1 MPGGKPTK
9 ASIESARERET
20 FRYDT
25 TLIPASRKNDPAN
38 LIPPSELRA
47 SSDAS
52 LTAFA
57 QLGALRLGAS
67 RALISLFDTKCQYIV
82 AEATPNLLLAPNA
95 TPDTDAGEQLW
106 LCGTALPRAHGVCE
120 SVLVAPG
127 TAEPKASEDDAL
139 PVSVISDLADDP
151 RSSEKA
157 HYKEWP
163 HPRFYAGV
171 PIKSR
176 RGVSI
181 GVFSVW
187 SDEPRQELS
196 SNSTQ
201 LLRQLSRMVT
211 DHLDSKR
218 TVERHH
224 RAVRML
230 RGIGSFV
237 EGKATMSNLGSQSQT
252 NDQSLEGSLNQNQQ
266 RLQDLDNAAAKK
278 ADDDESEPGSV
289 APSPLASPKKS
300 PSPSQ
305 QRVHRRPSS
314 ASDVS
319 VGNRRP
325 TTETTMESMTEKSS
339 HNSHEEGV
347 SYIFSKAAN
356 IIRESIEV
364 EGALFLDAA
373 IGSFAGLATKTAAS
387 GSFSSSSSS
396 DERHSTQRQA
406 SLSSVVD
413 VPCRILGHSNS
424 LTSSIDR
431 QITSK
436 DQRQFSERFL
446 AKLLRRYPSGR
457 VFAFDENGSLQS
469 SDFSEEDG
477 ATPMSPLAEKKLST
491 AHQEELSPAELSDRA
506 RKRNKKLLSRQNEGK
521 MLMTLF
527 SGARSVA
534 LVPLWDAQKQRWY
547 SGGFVYTKTANRVL
561 TIEGELSYLR
571 AFGTVIVSEV
581 AKHNARMVDKAKSDL
596 LSSLSHE
603 LRSPLHGILLGAEL
617 MQDTPLDAF
626 QGDVL
631 HSVETCGKTLLDTMD
646 HLLDYSKLGN
656 FLRPTVGRRN
666 SASGTEDR
674 GLRTSDK
681 NHNIEAGMM
690 SLSRNVNIDVLAEE
704 VIESVCAGFSFQRF
718 AVSRL
723 TGNRPSEHAD
733 IDALHR
739 LDSMQALE
747 NMSSESNKS
756 GDSQIL
762 LGEVSVTYDV
772 NPAASWRFNTQP
784 GALRRIIL
792 NILGNALKYT
802 TRGFINVNVLQVESS
817 IQGSREI
824 QIVVADSGKGMS
836 EDYLRYHLYAPFH
849 QEDTLSAG
857 TGVGLSLVKEVVTRL
872 GGSIQVQSK
881 VNRGTKVTV
890 KLPLQQASPPSPKT
904 SIPKTVNFDEFRA
917 QVSELKGLRVRLL
930 GFPTRIGTNIEDEL
944 SANVL
949 SEHALLEGL
958 CREWLQMHV
967 IDESSLDKLLPDLI
981 LVTERNLDR
990 LLYERRHHGVSTPVV
1005 VVCRNALIARQL
1017 ATSPRFTGRR
1027 VVFEFV
1033 SQPIGPRKLARI
1045 LLLSFR
1051 RWTKLQAS
1059 AIMTPTALSLASAE
1073 PGRLDGQSRL
1083 ESLDFQSTSAMST
1096 EAIPDKTEYFG
1107 VTDVAATYSTDT
1119 IKQAETEEDKTM
1131 TLPERPG
1138 PRPSTPTPGN
1148 PEPSQSPNESDRDPD
1163 LFLLVDDNAINLRI
1177 LSEYMKKLGHK
1188 YTTAMDGKQA
1198 VEAFR
1203 KSEGRYKCIFMDIS
1217 MPVMDGFEAT
1227 REIRVFETRKNIPR
1241 CQVFALTGLASA
1253 SAQEEAFASG
1263 IDLLL
1268 TKPVKLK
1275 ELSKIL
1281 QTRDLA

>member
-1 MPGGKPTK
+1 MPGGKSTK
-9 ASIESARERET
+9 SSLESARERET

-57 QLGALRLGAS
+57 QLGALRMGAS
-67 RALISLFDTKCQYIV
+67 RALISLFDSKCQYIV

-95 TPDTDAGEQLW
+95 TPDSDAGEKLW

-127 TAEPKASEDDAL
+127 SAERKASRDYSL
-139 PVSVISDLADDP
+139 PVSIISDLANDP
-151 RSSEKA
+151 ISSEKA

-176 RGVSI
+176 RGVNI

-187 SDEPRQELS
+187 SDEPRQELG

-201 LLRQLSRMVT
+201 LLRGLSRMVT

-266 RLQDLDNAAAKK
+266 RLQNFNNAEANK
-278 ADDDESEPGSV
+278 ANDDSSEPDS
-289 APSPLASPKKS
+289 ATPSPTASPTKS
-300 PSPSQ
+300 PSPSR
-305 QRVHRRPSS
+305 QRGHRHLSS

-319 VGNRRP
+319 VGSKRP
-325 TTETTMESMTEKSS
+325 TTETATETVTESMTEKSS
-339 HNSHEEGV
+339 QGSHEEGV

-373 IGSFAGLATKTAAS
+373 IGSFAGLATKTASS

-396 DERHSTQRQA
+396 DERHSIHPSRQA
-406 SLSSVVD
+406 SLSNVVD

-424 LTSSIDR
+424 LTSSIDL
-431 QITSK
+431 QITSR

-446 AKLLRRYPSGR
+446 AKLLRRYPTGR

-469 SDFSEEDG
+469 SDFSEEDA
-477 ATPMSPLAEKKLST
+477 ATPMSPLAEEELST
-491 AHQEELSPAELSDRA
+491 AQLSDRT
-506 RKRNKKLLSRQNEGK
+506 RKRYKKLLSRQNEGK

-547 SGGFVYTKTANRVL
+547 SGGFIYTKTANRVL

-571 AFGTVIVSEV
+571 AFGTVIMSEV

-666 SASGTEDR
+666 SAAGTEDR

-681 NHNIEAGMM
+681 NHTIEAGMM
-690 SLSRNVNIDVLAEE
+690 SLSRNVNIDVLVEE

-747 NMSSESNKS
+747 NMSSESNKG

-802 TRGFINVNVLQVESS
+802 SRGFINVNVHQMESS
-817 IQGSREI
+817 VLGSREI
-824 QIVVADSGKGMS
+824 HIVVADSGKGMS

-872 GGSIQVQSK
+872 GGSIRVQSK

-930 GFPTRIGTNIEDEL
+930 GFPTGIGTNVEDEL
-944 SANVL
+944 TANVL
-949 SEHALLEGL
+949 SEHVLLEGL

-967 IDESSLDKLLPDLI
+967 IDESSVDKLLPDLI
-981 LVTERNLDR
+981 LATERNLDR

-1005 VVCRNALIARQL
+1005 VICRNALIARQL

-1059 AIMTPTALSLASAE
+1059 VIRTPTALSLASAE
-1073 PGRLDGQSRL
+1073 PGHLDGPSRL
-1083 ESLDFQSTSAMST
+1083 ELLDVRSTSAMST
-1096 EAIPDKTEYFG
+1096 EAAPDKTEYFG
-1107 VTDVAATYSTDT
+1107 AADVVAINSTDT
-1119 IKQAETEEDKTM
+1119 LKQVETEEDRTM

-1138 PRPSTPTPGN
+1138 PRSSTPTPAD

-1203 KSEGRYKCIFMDIS
+1203 KGEGRYKCIFMDIS

-1227 REIRVFETRKNIPR
+1227 REIRVFETRKNMPR

-1263 IDLLL
+1263 IDLFL

-1281 QTRDLA
+1281 QTRDIA

>member
-571 AFGTVIVSEV
+571 AFGTVIMSEV

-704 VIESVCAGFSFQRF
+704 VIES
-718 AVSRL
+718 
-723 TGNRPSEHAD
+723 
-733 IDALHR
+733 
-739 LDSMQALE
+739 
-747 NMSSESNKS
+747 
-756 GDSQIL
+756 
-762 LGEVSVTYDV
+762 
-772 NPAASWRFNTQP
+772 
-784 GALRRIIL
+784 IIL

-944 SANVL
+944 SANVF

-981 LVTERNLDR
+981 LATERNLDR
-990 LLYERRHHGVSTPVV
+990 LLYERRHLGVSTPVV

-1107 VTDVAATYSTDT
+1107 ATDVAATYSTDT

-1138 PRPSTPTPGN
+1138 PRSSTPTRGN

-1263 IDLLL
+1263 IDLFL

>member
-1 MPGGKPTK
+1 MPGGKSTK

-38 LIPPSELRA
+38 LIHPSELRA

-57 QLGALRLGAS
+57 QLGALRMGAS
-67 RALISLFDTKCQYIV
+67 RALISLFDSKYQYIV

-95 TPDTDAGEQLW
+95 TPDSDAGEQLW
-106 LCGTALPRAHGVCE
+106 LCGTSLPRTHGVCE
-120 SVLVAPG
+120 SVLVAPAA
-127 TAEPKASEDDAL
+127 AERKASRDDGL
-139 PVSVISDLADDP
+139 PVSIISDLANDP

-187 SDEPRQELS
+187 SDEPREELG

-201 LLRQLSRMVT
+201 ILRGLSRMVT

-266 RLQDLDNAAAKK
+266 LLQDLDKAAAKK
-278 ADDDESEPGSV
+278 ANDDESEPGSV
-289 APSPLASPKKS
+289 TPSPLASPKKS

-305 QRVHRRPSS
+305 QRVFRRPSS

-319 VGNRRP
+319 VGNTRP

-373 IGSFAGLATKTAAS
+373 IGSFAGMATKTASS

-396 DERHSTQRQA
+396 DERHSTKRQT

-446 AKLLRRYPSGR
+446 AKLLRRYPTGR
-457 VFAFDENGSLQS
+457 VFAFDGNGSLQS

-477 ATPMSPLAEKKLST
+477 ATPMSPLAE
-491 AHQEELSPAELSDRA
+491 EELSMAQLSDRT

-547 SGGFVYTKTANRVL
+547 SGGFIYTKTANRVL

-571 AFGTVIVSEV
+571 AFGTVIMSEV

-666 SASGTEDR
+666 SAAGTEDR

-681 NHNIEAGMM
+681 YHTIEAGMM

-733 IDALHR
+733 IDILHR

-747 NMSSESNKS
+747 NMSSESNKG

-817 IQGSREI
+817 IPGSREI
-824 QIVVADSGKGMS
+824 HIVVADSGKGMS

-917 QVSELKGLRVRLL
+917 QVSELQGLRVRLL
-930 GFPTRIGTNIEDEL
+930 GFPTGIGTNIKDEL
-944 SANVL
+944 SENIL
-949 SEHALLEGL
+949 SEHTLLEGL

-967 IDESSLDKLLPDLI
+967 IDESSVDKLLPDLV
-981 LVTERNLDR
+981 LATERNLDR

-1051 RWTKLQAS
+1051 RWTKLQS
-1059 AIMTPTALSLASAE
+1059 SVIRTPTALSLASAE
-1073 PGRLDGQSRL
+1073 PGHLDGQSRL
-1083 ESLDFQSTSAMST
+1083 EALDVRSTSALST
-1096 EAIPDKTEYFG
+1096 EAAPDKTEYFG
-1107 VTDVAATYSTDT
+1107 AADVAAASSTDT
-1119 IKQAETEEDKTM
+1119 IKQVETEEDRTM

-1138 PRPSTPTPGN
+1138 PRSSTPTPAN
-1148 PEPSQSPNESDRDPD
+1148 PEPSQSPNEGDRDPD

-1188 YTTAMDGKQA
+1188 YTTATDGKQA

-1203 KSEGRYKCIFMDIS
+1203 KGEGRYKCIFMDIS
-1217 MPVMDGFEAT
+1217 MPIMDGFEAT
-1227 REIRVFETRKNIPR
+1227 REIRVFETRKNMPR

-1263 IDLLL
+1263 IDLFL

>member
-237 EGKATMSNLGSQSQT
+237 EGKATMSNLGSQPQT

-431 QITSK
+431 QITSR

-491 AHQEELSPAELSDRA
+491 AHQEDLSPAELSDRA

-571 AFGTVIVSEV
+571 AFGTVIMSEV

-681 NHNIEAGMM
+681 NHTIEAGMM

-704 VIESVCAGFSFQRF
+704 VIES
-718 AVSRL
+718 
-723 TGNRPSEHAD
+723 
-733 IDALHR
+733 
-739 LDSMQALE
+739 
-747 NMSSESNKS
+747 
-756 GDSQIL
+756 
-762 LGEVSVTYDV
+762 
-772 NPAASWRFNTQP
+772 
-784 GALRRIIL
+784 IIL

-857 TGVGLSLVKEVVTRL
+857 TGIGLSLVKEVVTRL

-981 LVTERNLDR
+981 LATERNLDR

-1073 PGRLDGQSRL
+1073 PGRFDGKSRL

-1107 VTDVAATYSTDT
+1107 ATDVAATYSTDT

-1138 PRPSTPTPGN
+1138 PRSSTPTPGN
-1148 PEPSQSPNESDRDPD
+1148 PEPRQSPNESDRDPD

-1217 MPVMDGFEAT
+1217 MPIMDGFEAT

-1263 IDLLL
+1263 IDLFL

>member
-1 MPGGKPTK
+1 MVGGKSQ
-9 ASIESARERET
+9 ASFESARERET

-25 TLIPASRKNDPAN
+25 SLISASRKNDPAN
-38 LIPPSELRA
+38 LIPPSEIKA
-47 SSDAS
+47 CPDAS

-57 QLGALRLGAS
+57 QLGALRMGAS
-67 RALISLFDTKCQYIV
+67 RAMISLFDRKYQYIV
-82 AEATPNLLLAPNA
+82 AEATPNLLLFPNA
-95 TPDTDAGEQLW
+95 TTADLDPEERLW
-106 LCGTALPRAHGVCE
+106 LCGTHLPRAHGICE
-120 SVLVAPG
+120 SVLLAHS
-127 TAEPKASEDDAL
+127 TARHKSSDGDAL
-139 PVSVISDLADDP
+139 PVSVIPDLTSDPKFSDKSL
-151 RSSEKA
+151 SMQ
-157 HYKEWP
+157 WP
-163 HPRFYAGV
+163 NPRFYAGV

-187 SDEPRQELS
+187 SADPRQELGFH
-196 SNSTQ
+196 STQ
-201 LLRQLSRMVT
+201 LLRGLSRMVT

-218 TVERHH
+218 TVQRHH

-230 RGIGSFV
+230 RGMGSFV
-237 EGKATMSNLGSQSQT
+237 EGKSTMSKLASQSHT
-252 NDQSLEGSLNQNQQ
+252 NDQSVEGALNQNQQ
-266 RLQDLDNAAAKK
+266 RLQSNQEEDNAH
-278 ADDDESEPGSV
+278 DDESTPDS
-289 APSPLASPKKS
+289 ATPSTPSPKKS
-300 PSPSQ
+300 PSLPP
-305 QRVHRRPSS
+305 QRGHRRPSS
-314 ASDVS
+314 PSDDS
-319 VGNRRP
+319 DDNTLP
-325 TTETTMESMTEKSS
+325 TTETMTETTSQTS
-339 HNSHEEGV
+339 DEEGINH
-347 SYIFSKAAN
+347 IFSKAAN

-364 EGALFLDAA
+364 EGALFLDAS
-373 IGSFAGLATKTAAS
+373 IGSFAGLATKTTTS

-396 DERHSTQRQA
+396 DEHSSGLPSRKTLYNNEA
-406 SLSSVVD
+406 D

-431 QITSK
+431 QNTPK
-436 DQRQFSERFL
+436 DQRRFSELFL

-457 VFAFDENGSLQS
+457 IFAFDENGSLQS
-469 SDFSEEDG
+469 TDFSGEDL
-477 ATPMSPLAEKKLST
+477 ATP
-491 AHQEELSPAELSDRA
+491 LSPVDEETLSELQMSERS

-547 SGGFVYTKTANRVL
+547 SGGFVYTKTPTRVL
-561 TIEGELSYLR
+561 TIESELSYLR
-571 AFGTVIVSEV
+571 AFGTVIMSEV
-581 AKHNARMVDKAKSDL
+581 AKYNARMVDKAKSDL

-617 MQDTPLDAF
+617 MQDTNLDAF

-656 FLRPTVGRRN
+656 FLRPTTGRRK
-666 SASGTEDR
+666 STSGMADR
-674 GLRTSDK
+674 GLRNVDK
-681 NHNIEAGMM
+681 KLTIEAGMM

-723 TGNRPSEHAD
+723 TESRPSEHGD

-747 NMSSESNKS
+747 NMSSETNKG

-762 LGEVSVTYDV
+762 LGDVSVTYDV

-802 TRGFINVNVLQVESS
+802 TRGFVNVNVLQLDSS
-817 IQGSREI
+817 RPGSREI
-824 QIVVADSGKGMS
+824 HIIVTDSGKGMS

-849 QEDTLSAG
+849 QEDNLSAG
-857 TGVGLSLVKEVVTRL
+857 TGLGLSLVKEVVTRL
-872 GGSIQVQSK
+872 GGSIQVWSK
-881 VNRGTKVTV
+881 LNRGTKVTV
-890 KLPLQQASPPSPKT
+890 KLPLQEASTPSPKS

-930 GFPTRIGTNIEDEL
+930 GF
-944 SANVL
+944 SANVGTADDEISANTS
-949 SEHALLEGL
+949 SEATLLENI
-958 CREWLQMHV
+958 CRDWLEMQV
-967 IDESSLDKLLPDLI
+967 IDASSLKRLLPDLI
-981 LVTERNLDR
+981 LATERNLDR
-990 LLYERRHHGVSTPVV
+990 LLFEQRHGSGSTPVV

-1017 ATSPRFTGRR
+1017 ATSPRFTTRR

-1051 RWTKLQAS
+1051 RWTRMQAS
-1059 AIMTPTALSLASAE
+1059 AIKTPTALSLATSE
-1073 PGRLDGQSRL
+1073 YRDNLDGASAL
-1083 ESLDFQSTSAMST
+1083 DSLDVRSTAALSKEPA
-1096 EAIPDKTEYFG
+1096 PDDTEYFNIPSLQPAESIDTAKK
-1107 VTDVAATYSTDT
+1107 VDVEHDR
-1119 IKQAETEEDKTM
+1119 TE
-1131 TLPERPG
+1131 TLPERPVPNG
-1138 PRPSTPTPGN
+1138 SSTPTPDN
-1148 PEPSQSPNESDRDPD
+1148 REPDESSNNSDNDQN
-1163 LFLLVDDNAINLRI
+1163 LFLLVDDNAINLKI
-1177 LSEYMKKLGHK
+1177 LSEYMKKLGHR
-1188 YTTAMDGKQA
+1188 YATAMNGKQA
-1198 VEAFR
+1198 VEAFK
-1203 KSEGRYKCIFMDIS
+1203 KSEGRIKCVFMDIS

-1263 IDLLL
+1263 IDLFL

-1275 ELSKIL
+1275 ELSKIIR
-1281 QTRDLA
+1281 TSDIA

>member
-325 TTETTMESMTEKSS
+325 TTETTIESMTEKSS

-571 AFGTVIVSEV
+571 AFGTVIMSEV

-704 VIESVCAGFSFQRF
+704 VIES
-718 AVSRL
+718 
-723 TGNRPSEHAD
+723 
-733 IDALHR
+733 
-739 LDSMQALE
+739 
-747 NMSSESNKS
+747 
-756 GDSQIL
+756 
-762 LGEVSVTYDV
+762 
-772 NPAASWRFNTQP
+772 
-784 GALRRIIL
+784 IIL

-857 TGVGLSLVKEVVTRL
+857 TGLGLSLVKEVVTRL

-981 LVTERNLDR
+981 LATERNLDR

-1096 EAIPDKTEYFG
+1096 EAIPDKTEYFEA
-1107 VTDVAATYSTDT
+1107 TDVAATYSTDT

-1138 PRPSTPTPGN
+1138 PRSSTPTRGN

-1263 IDLLL
+1263 IDLFL

>member
-325 TTETTMESMTEKSS
+325 TTETTIESMTEKSS

-571 AFGTVIVSEV
+571 AFGTVIMSEV
-581 AKHNARMVDKAKSDL
+581 AKYNARMVDKAKSDL

-704 VIESVCAGFSFQRF
+704 VIES
-718 AVSRL
+718 
-723 TGNRPSEHAD
+723 
-733 IDALHR
+733 
-739 LDSMQALE
+739 
-747 NMSSESNKS
+747 
-756 GDSQIL
+756 
-762 LGEVSVTYDV
+762 
-772 NPAASWRFNTQP
+772 
-784 GALRRIIL
+784 IIL

-917 QVSELKGLRVRLL
+917 QVSELKGLRVSLL

-981 LVTERNLDR
+981 LATERNLDR

-1096 EAIPDKTEYFG
+1096 EAIPDKTEYFEA
-1107 VTDVAATYSTDT
+1107 TDVAATYSTDT

-1138 PRPSTPTPGN
+1138 PRSSTPTRSN

-1263 IDLLL
+1263 IDLFL

>member
-1 MPGGKPTK
+1 MVGGKSSK

-57 QLGALRLGAS
+57 QLGALRMGAS
-67 RALISLFDTKCQYIV
+67 RAMISLFDSKCQYIV

-95 TPDTDAGEQLW
+95 TPDSDAGEQLW
-106 LCGTALPRAHGVCE
+106 LCGTSLPRAHGVCE
-120 SVLVAPG
+120 SVLVAPAA
-127 TAEPKASEDDAL
+127 AERKASHDDGL
-139 PVSVISDLADDP
+139 PVSVISDLANDP

-157 HYKEWP
+157 HYQEWP

-187 SDEPRQELS
+187 SDEPREELG

-201 LLRQLSRMVT
+201 LLRGLSRMVT
-211 DHLDSKR
+211 NHLDSKR

-237 EGKATMSNLGSQSQT
+237 EGKATMSNLASQSQT

-266 RLQDLDNAAAKK
+266 RLQNLDKAAAKT
-278 ADDDESEPGSV
+278 ANDDESEPGSV
-289 APSPLASPKKS
+289 TPSPLASPKKT

-305 QRVHRRPSS
+305 QRVHRHPLA

-319 VGNRRP
+319 VDNTRP
-325 TTETTMESMTEKSS
+325 KTEIAMESMTEKSS

-373 IGSFAGLATKTAAS
+373 IGSFAGLATKTASS

-396 DERHSTQRQA
+396 DEHHSTQRQA
-406 SLSSVVD
+406 NLSSVVD

-436 DQRQFSERFL
+436 DQRQFTERFL
-446 AKLLRRYPSGR
+446 AKLLRRYPTGR

-477 ATPMSPLAEKKLST
+477 ATPMSPLAE
-491 AHQEELSPAELSDRA
+491 EELYTAELSDRT

-547 SGGFVYTKTANRVL
+547 SGGFIYTKTANRVL

-571 AFGTVIVSEV
+571 AFGTVIMSEV

-631 HSVETCGKTLLDTMD
+631 RSVETCGKTLLDTMD

-656 FLRPTVGRRN
+656 FLRPTAGRRN
-666 SASGTEDR
+666 SATGTEDR

-681 NHNIEAGMM
+681 NHTIEAGMM

-733 IDALHR
+733 IDVLHR

-817 IQGSREI
+817 VPGSREI
-824 QIVVADSGKGMS
+824 HIIVADSGKGMS

-872 GGSIQVQSK
+872 GGSIQVQSN

-904 SIPKTVNFDEFRA
+904 SIAKTVNFDEFRA

-930 GFPTRIGTNIEDEL
+930 GFPTKIDTTTEDEL

-949 SEHALLEGL
+949 SEHTLLEGL
-958 CREWLQMHV
+958 CREWLEMHV
-967 IDESSLDKLLPDLI
+967 IDESSLEKLLPDII
-981 LVTERNLDR
+981 LATERNLDR
-990 LLYERRHHGVSTPVV
+990 LLHERRHHGVSTPVV

-1059 AIMTPTALSLASAE
+1059 VIRTPTALSLASAE
-1073 PGRLDGQSRL
+1073 PGHLDGLSRL
-1083 ESLDFQSTSAMST
+1083 ESLDVRSTSAMST
-1096 EAIPDKTEYFG
+1096 EAAPDKSEYFG
-1107 VTDVAATYSTDT
+1107 AANLAAMNSTET
-1119 IKQAETEEDKTM
+1119 LKHIETEDNRTM

-1138 PRPSTPTPGN
+1138 PRSSTPTLAN
-1148 PEPSQSPNESDRDPD
+1148 PEPSPSPNESDRDPD

-1203 KSEGRYKCIFMDIS
+1203 KGEGRYKCIFMDIS
-1217 MPVMDGFEAT
+1217 MPIMDGFEAT
-1227 REIRVFETRKNIPR
+1227 REIRVFETRKNMPR

-1263 IDLLL
+1263 IDLFL

-1281 QTRDLA
+1281 KTRDLA

>member
-181 GVFSVW
+181 GVFSIW

-224 RAVRML
+224 RA
-230 RGIGSFV
+230 
-237 EGKATMSNLGSQSQT
+237 
-252 NDQSLEGSLNQNQQ
+252 
-266 RLQDLDNAAAKK
+266 
-278 ADDDESEPGSV
+278 
-289 APSPLASPKKS
+289 
-300 PSPSQ
+300 
-305 QRVHRRPSS
+305 
-314 ASDVS
+314 
-319 VGNRRP
+319 
-325 TTETTMESMTEKSS
+325 
-339 HNSHEEGV
+339 
-347 SYIFSKAAN
+347 
-356 IIRESIEV
+356 
-364 EGALFLDAA
+364 
-373 IGSFAGLATKTAAS
+373 
-387 GSFSSSSSS
+387 
-396 DERHSTQRQA
+396 
-406 SLSSVVD
+406 
-413 VPCRILGHSNS
+413 
-424 LTSSIDR
+424 
-431 QITSK
+431 
-436 DQRQFSERFL
+436 
-446 AKLLRRYPSGR
+446 
-457 VFAFDENGSLQS
+457 S

-571 AFGTVIVSEV
+571 AFGTVIMSEV

-656 FLRPTVGRRN
+656 FLRPTVGRQN

-704 VIESVCAGFSFQRF
+704 VIES
-718 AVSRL
+718 
-723 TGNRPSEHAD
+723 
-733 IDALHR
+733 
-739 LDSMQALE
+739 
-747 NMSSESNKS
+747 
-756 GDSQIL
+756 
-762 LGEVSVTYDV
+762 
-772 NPAASWRFNTQP
+772 
-784 GALRRIIL
+784 IIL

-981 LVTERNLDR
+981 LATERNLDR

-1073 PGRLDGQSRL
+1073 PGRFDGKSRL
-1083 ESLDFQSTSAMST
+1083 ESRDFQSTSAMST

-1107 VTDVAATYSTDT
+1107 ATDVAATYSTDT

-1138 PRPSTPTPGN
+1138 PRSSTPTPGN
-1148 PEPSQSPNESDRDPD
+1148 PEPRQSPNESDRDPD

-1263 IDLLL
+1263 IDLFL

>member
-1 MPGGKPTK
+1 MVSGKSTK

-47 SSDAS
+47 SSDAF

-57 QLGALRLGAS
+57 QLGALRMGAS
-67 RALISLFDTKCQYIV
+67 RALISLFDSKCQYIV

-95 TPDTDAGEQLW
+95 TPDADAGEKLW

-120 SVLVAPG
+120 SVLVATG
-127 TAEPKASEDDAL
+127 AAERKASHDDGL
-139 PVSVISDLADDP
+139 PVSVISDLANDP

-157 HYKEWP
+157 HYKQWP

-187 SDEPRQELS
+187 SEEPRQELGS
-196 SNSTQ
+196 DSTQ
-201 LLRQLSRMVT
+201 LLRGLSRMVT
-211 DHLDSKR
+211 DHLDSKH

-237 EGKATMSNLGSQSQT
+237 EGKATMSNLGSQPQT

-278 ADDDESEPGSV
+278 ANKDGSEPDSV
-289 APSPLASPKKS
+289 TSSPIPSPKKS
-300 PSPSQ
+300 PNPSQ
-305 QRVHRRPSS
+305 HRHPLS
-314 ASDVS
+314 ASNIS
-319 VGNRRP
+319 VGNPRP
-325 TTETTMESMTEKSS
+325 TTETTSESMTEKSS

-373 IGSFAGLATKTAAS
+373 IGSFAGLATKTASS

-396 DERHSTQRQA
+396 DERHSAHPSKQA
-406 SLSSVVD
+406 SIHNVVD

-424 LTSSIDR
+424 MTSSIDR
-431 QITSK
+431 QITSR

-469 SDFSEEDG
+469 SDFSEEDA
-477 ATPMSPLAEKKLST
+477 ATPISPLAEKELST
-491 AHQEELSPAELSDRA
+491 AHQEELSTAQLSDRT
-506 RKRNKKLLSRQNEGK
+506 RKRNKKLLSRKNEGK

-561 TIEGELSYLR
+561 TVEGELSYLR
-571 AFGTVIVSEV
+571 AFGTVIMSEV
-581 AKHNARMVDKAKSDL
+581 AKHNARMVDKAKSDV

-617 MQDTPLDAF
+617 MQDTSLDAF

-666 SASGTEDR
+666 SAAGTEDR

-681 NHNIEAGMM
+681 THTIEAGMM

-718 AVSRL
+718 AVARL

-747 NMSSESNKS
+747 NMSSESNKA

-792 NILGNALKYT
+792 NILGNSLKYT

-817 IQGSREI
+817 TPGSREI
-824 QIVVADSGKGMS
+824 HIVVADSGKGMS

-849 QEDTLSAG
+849 QEDALSAG
-857 TGVGLSLVKEVVTRL
+857 TGIGLSLVKEVVTRL

-930 GFPTRIGTNIEDEL
+930 GFPTKIGVNVEDEIL
-944 SANVL
+944 ANVL
-949 SEHALLEGL
+949 SEHTLLEGL

-967 IDESSLDKLLPDLI
+967 IDESSLDTLLPDLI
-981 LVTERNLDR
+981 LATERNLDR

-1051 RWTKLQAS
+1051 RWTKLQS
-1059 AIMTPTALSLASAE
+1059 SVIRTPTALSLASAE
-1073 PGRLDGQSRL
+1073 PLHLDGSSRL
-1083 ESLDFQSTSAMST
+1083 ESLDVRSASAMST
-1096 EAIPDKTEYFG
+1096 EAVPDKSEYFG
-1107 VTDVAATYSTDT
+1107 AADIAAINSTDT
-1119 IKQAETEEDKTM
+1119 ITQAETEEDRAM

-1138 PRPSTPTPGN
+1138 PRLSTPTPAN
-1148 PEPSQSPNESDRDPD
+1148 PEPGQSTNESDHDPD
-1163 LFLLVDDNAINLRI
+1163 LFLLVDDNVINLRI

-1203 KSEGRYKCIFMDIS
+1203 KGEGRYKCIFMDIS
-1217 MPVMDGFEAT
+1217 MPIMDGFEAT
-1227 REIRVFETRKNIPR
+1227 REIRIFEARKNMPR

-1263 IDLLL
+1263 IDLFL